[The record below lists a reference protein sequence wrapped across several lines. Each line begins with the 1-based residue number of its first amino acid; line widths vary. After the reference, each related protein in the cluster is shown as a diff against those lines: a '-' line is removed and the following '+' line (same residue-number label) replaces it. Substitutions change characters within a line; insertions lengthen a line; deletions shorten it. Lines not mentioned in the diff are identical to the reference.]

1 MDIDVIMKL
10 LSFSS
15 TFQQCMKCFL
25 YFLSNFP
32 NRATFH
38 RDAPAAMSGCP
49 KAKRN
54 LDILI
59 NQLGSCFM
67 PLKWASSVATC
78 TAPST
83 SSAPPQLPPPSPAAQ
98 RASEIS
104 RTFNTLPNLA

>member
-1 MDIDVIMKL
+1 ML
-10 LSFSS
+10 QLP
-15 TFQQCMKCFL
+15 CWG
-25 YFLSNFP
+25 
-32 NRATFH
+32 A
-38 RDAPAAMSGCP
+38 P

-83 SSAPPQLPPPSPAAQ
+83 SSAP
-98 RASEIS
+98 
-104 RTFNTLPNLA
+104 LPN

>member
-1 MDIDVIMKL
+1 ML
-10 LSFSS
+10 QLR
-15 TFQQCMKCFL
+15 CWG
-25 YFLSNFP
+25 
-32 NRATFH
+32 A
-38 RDAPAAMSGCP
+38 P

-83 SSAPPQLPPPSPAAQ
+83 SSPSPQLASPAAQ

-104 RTFNTLPNLA
+104 RTFNTLANLA